1 MLIIGIKDSYG
12 AQRKEKMQ
20 NTMSLYRCH
29 TIFNVRAYPA
39 SFLRTSPA
47 LLCRLAL
54 SVKQLL
60 TIRSARRHVQR
71 V

>member
-1 MLIIGIKDSYG
+1 
-12 AQRKEKMQ
+12 MQ